1 MKTFTRRIICIIT
14 LFTIVSP
21 FNLKAQQLLKMK
33 EITTGGN
40 EYELNPD
47 TAKRNKSLIRYPSV
61 DINSI
66 IKITVDTSLIKQEA
80 LKFTAIQTNLPV
92 AQMKGVSD
100 FLSKRLDRIKEINVK
115 GNDIAEK
122 RKALESF
129 SNEIIP
135 IFEILDQLDSANSL
149 KIKVNKILIEPG
161 LSTTDIYN
169 GIFDLLQDE
178 ITSIGAAYKSS
189 IEQNKV
195 FFRLGTSINN
205 TPVHL
210 DGFDNY
216 KEGDYYLVPPFITTI
231 PEDQKNDFQKYKELA
246 TQANAKGLQTF
257 SGQLQEVLNPLLV
270 SIKKELQDSISG
282 PLASFE
288 NAISKLANISTEVKT
303 QLAKN
308 EGKIVNLVASIDLL
322 KAYITDV
329 NQDNY
334 WENLAKAI
342 SKVFSEYTSLKQSLN
357 DLVSYKTE
365 ELLPAFNLALADL
378 KKGYEEGKLLVD
390 RQIDALHH
398 FVDSNFLQQI
408 GITKKIDE
416 SLQKL
421 AKEVIE
427 LPLDNIP
434 TKAAVLDLKRTVVRK
449 NGDRLYFKAVL
460 TKAASDNGKQ
470 EERTIDYTS
479 ICLYQIGL
487 HNSIQATMILV
498 DNLSDKFKS
507 EKQFQF
513 APSYSV
519 LFKKGS
525 RKCSFY
531 NDFLD
536 FGLGVNVATLDFN
549 KDDNPEVGLGL
560 VVSSFKDYLQV
571 GCGRNFGV
579 DQNYWFFGI
588 RLPLLGFNIDRK
600 LDISTND

>member
-1 MKTFTRRIICIIT
+1 
-14 LFTIVSP
+14 
-21 FNLKAQQLLKMK
+21 MK

-40 EYELNPD
+40 VYEMNPD

-61 DINSI
+61 DINSL

-115 GNDIAEK
+115 GDNMAEK
-122 RKALESF
+122 RRALESF

-178 ITSIGAAYKSS
+178 ITSIGATYKSS
-189 IEQNKV
+189 IEQSKV

-216 KEGDYYLVPPFITTI
+216 KEGDYYVVPPFITTI
-231 PEDQKNDFQKYKELA
+231 PEDQKNNFQKYKEMA
-246 TQANAKGLQTF
+246 TQANAKGLQAF
-257 SGQLQEVLNPLLV
+257 SGQLQEVLNPLLA

-288 NAISKLANISTEVKT
+288 NAISKLDNISTEVKT

-334 WENLAKAI
+334 LENFAKAI
-342 SKVFSEYTSLKQSLN
+342 AKVFSEYTSLKQSLN
-357 DLVSYKTE
+357 DLVSYQTKDH
-365 ELLPAFNLALADL
+365 LPAFNSALADL
-378 KKGYEEGKLLVD
+378 KKGCENGKLLVD
-390 RQIDALHH
+390 QQIDALHR
-398 FVDSNFLQQI
+398 FVDTNFLQQI
-408 GITKKIDE
+408 GFTQKMDE

-421 AKEVIE
+421 TDEVSK

-434 TKAAVLDLKRTVVRK
+434 NQTVLDLKKTVARK
-449 NGDRLYFKAVL
+449 NGDRLFFKAVL
-460 TKAASDNGKQ
+460 TKASSEKEKQ
-470 EERTIDYTS
+470 EKKTIDYAS
-479 ICLYQIGL
+479 IGLYQIGL

-498 DNLSDKFKS
+498 HNLSGKFKS

-519 LFKKGS
+519 LFKNGS
-525 RKCSFY
+525 RKSSFY

-560 VVSSFKDYLQV
+560 VVSSFKDYLQL

-600 LDISTND
+600 LDISTDNP

>member
-1 MKTFTRRIICIIT
+1 MRTFTRRITCIII
-14 LFTIVSP
+14 LFTIVFP
-21 FNLKAQQLLKMK
+21 YHLKAQQLLKMT

-40 EYELNPD
+40 VYEMNPD
-47 TAKRNKSLIRYPSV
+47 TAKRNKSLTRYPSV
-61 DINSI
+61 DINSL

-115 GNDIAEK
+115 GNDMAEK

-135 IFEILDQLDSANSL
+135 IFEILDQLDSSNSL

-178 ITSIGAAYKSS
+178 ISSIGAAYKSS

-216 KEGDYYLVPPFITTI
+216 KEGDYYFVPPFITTI

-246 TQANAKGLQTF
+246 TQANAKGLQAF
-257 SGQLQEVLNPLLV
+257 SGQLQEVLNPLLAT
-270 SIKKELQDSISG
+270 IKKELQDSISG
-282 PLASFE
+282 PLTSFE
-288 NAISKLANISTEVKT
+288 NAVSKLNNLSTEVKT

-334 WENLAKAI
+334 LENLAKAI
-342 SKVFSEYTSLKQSLN
+342 AKVFSEYTSLKQSLN
-357 DLVSYKTE
+357 DLGSYKNE
-365 ELLPAFNLALADL
+365 ELQPAFNSALADF
-378 KKGYEEGKLLVD
+378 KKGYEEGKQLVD
-390 RQIDALHH
+390 RQIDALHQ
-398 FVDSNFLQQI
+398 FVASNFLQQI
-408 GITKKIDE
+408 GFTKKMDE
-416 SLQKL
+416 SLLKL
-421 AKEVIE
+421 ADEVSK

-434 TKAAVLDLKRTVVRK
+434 NQTMLDLKKTVVRK
-449 NGDRLYFKAVL
+449 NGDRLFFKAVL
-460 TKAASDNGKQ
+460 TKASSETEKQ
-470 EERTIDYTS
+470 EEKTIDYTS
-479 ICLYQIGL
+479 IGLYQIGL

-498 DNLSDKFKS
+498 HNLSGKFKS

-519 LFKKGS
+519 LFKNGS
-525 RKCSFY
+525 RKSSFY

-560 VVSSFKDYLQV
+560 VVSSFKDYLQL

-600 LDISTND
+600 LDISTDNP